1 MTEVDWLTQP
11 QATEA
16 ENVNPFN
23 VIVFMGGII
32 LDPPSDNWTRTLYTN
47 NKRTEST
54 GAEWAEVANE
64 EVIGTIN
71 ETDLEA
77 KMVL

>member
-11 QATEA
+11 QATGV

-32 LDPPSDNWTRTLYTN
+32 LDPPSDNWIRTIYTN
-47 NKRTEST
+47 NTRVEST
-54 GAEWAEVANE
+54 GATWVEQANSEVE
-64 EVIGTIN
+64 QLVQ
-71 ETDLEA
+71 
-77 KMVL
+77 